1 MHFAFDA
8 CLSQTLALFIRFLLA
23 LPSSLQTTS
32 FSFQLQAVVCTRFLS
47 LSLSVRYRVAASE
60 LSSTERWHSLFWS
73 FSSLLSFPIL
83 CSGWESETVHKVK
96 LYVHSIYV
104 AVVSKLFF
112 LCSSSCQG
120 GLCPSTGLMAS
131 LLIAF
136 PGKHPKSLF

>member
-1 MHFAFDA
+1 LTRVFLKRLH
-8 CLSQTLALFIRFLLA
+8 CLYVFPLA

-32 FSFQLQAVVCTRFLS
+32 FSFQLQAVVCTQFLS

-73 FSSLLSFPIL
+73 FSSPLSFPIL
-83 CSGWESETVHKVK
+83 CSSWESETVHKVK

-104 AVVSKLFF
+104 VVVSKLF
-112 LCSSSCQG
+112 SSVLQAVRGVCD
-120 GLCPSTGLMAS
+120 PSLGPMAS